1 MNEVGKT
8 GTGRPETVR
17 LTVQVGR
24 ADTLRQGVAV
34 KMGTNTQGLEILS
47 NMELGDHSLSGMR
60 EIRLKDNA
68 KNVRNC
74 RFLII
79 LDLSTAVTTG
89 FISLF
94 HASPS
99 QRWRDCVRACVCA
112 CVYAHVHRCGFSFA
126 VLFKTTELHSP
137 SCRPGVR
144 RPTLAL
150 EVSGGSFLPL
160 PSRQWLA
167 SLGVACPTH
176 LSALAASPACLCPL
190 FPLLVNPV

>member
-1 MNEVGKT
+1 MNEGGKT

-47 NMELGDHSLSGMR
+47 NMEFGDHSLSGMR

-99 QRWRDCVRACVCA
+99 QRWRDCVRACVC
-112 CVYAHVHRCGFSFA
+112 VHVCTRTCTGAVFRLRFFLKQRNFTHRPVGQGSAGPRSRWRFQGAASC
-126 VLFKTTELHSP
+126 LFHP
-137 SCRPGVR
+137 DNGWHP
-144 RPTLAL
+144 
-150 EVSGGSFLPL
+150 
-160 PSRQWLA
+160 W
-167 SLGVACPTH
+167 
-176 LSALAASPACLCPL
+176 ASPALHTSLPSLPPL
-190 FPLLVNPV
+190 RVCVHCSRF